1 MNLQLAM
8 LIAWYTSYDKC
19 KTNTSVSFRRNLA
32 ESSWSSEG
40 IETEITSQDEEKGTF
55 DVVCRSSHLTS
66 FAVLLDINDVLPKLS
81 VSYLLLV

>member
-1 MNLQLAM
+1 MCR
-8 LIAWYTSYDKC
+8 D
-19 KTNTSVSFRRNLA
+19 LA

-66 FAVLLDINDVLPKLS
+66 FAVLLDVNNVLPNLT
-81 VSYLLLV
+81 VSHGNLITYQTDNINA